1 MMNKVILAGGSG
13 YLGTL
18 LADFFSKRAKEVIVL
33 ARGMS
38 KSHRNIRFIKWDAIN
53 PGSWITELENADL
66 LINLA
71 GKNVNCRYTAESKT
85 EIYQSRIQS
94 THVLGEA
101 ILSCKTPPNV
111 WINASSAT
119 IYVDSRDQMMTES
132 TGIIGNDFSMDV
144 CKKWEAEFNRFRLPR
159 TRKVIARISIV
170 LGKGGGA
177 LPPMINLVR
186 VGMGG
191 PQGDG
196 KQFMSWTHERDVC
209 RAMQWLYENGNA
221 KGVYNITA
229 PTPIPNIDFMK
240 HLRTELGVRWGF
252 PLTHTVLKIGAV
264 LIRTET
270 ELVLKSRKVYPERL
284 LNEGFVFEFNDPKEA
299 LEDLCR
305 QEM

>member
-18 LADFFSKRAKEVIVL
+18 LGDYFSKRAKEVVIFS
-33 ARGMS
+33 RGA
-38 KSHRNIRFIKWDAIN
+38 HRSNNNVRFVEWDAIN
-53 PGSWITELENADL
+53 PGSWITELDNADL

-71 GKNVNCRYTAESKT
+71 GKNVNCRYTAENKI

-94 THVLGEA
+94 TRVLGEA
-101 ILSCKTPPNV
+101 ILNCKTPPRV

-144 CKKWEAEFNRFRLPR
+144 CKKWEAEFNRFRLQH
-159 TRKVIARISIV
+159 TRKIIARISIV

-186 VGMGG
+186 IGMGG

-196 KQFMSWTHERDVC
+196 KQFMSWTHEKDIC
-209 RAMQWLYENGNA
+209 RAMEWFYKNEKA
-221 KGVYNITA
+221 MGVYNLTA
-229 PTPIPNIDFMK
+229 PTPIPNVGFMK
-240 HLRTELGVRWGF
+240 YLRGALGVRWGF

-264 LIRTET
+264 LIRTEA

>member
-18 LADFFSKRAKEVIVL
+18 LADYFSKRAKDVIVL
-33 ARGMS
+33 TRGAS
-38 KSHRNIRFIKWDAIN
+38 KSYGNIRFIKWDAIN
-53 PGSWITELENADL
+53 PGSWIGELENADL

-71 GKNVNCRYTAESKT
+71 GKNVNCRYTAENKT
-85 EIYQSRIQS
+85 EIYQSRILS
-94 THVLGEA
+94 TRVLGEA
-101 ILSCKTPPNV
+101 FLNCKTPPRV

-144 CKKWEAEFNRFRLPR
+144 CKKWESEFNRFKLPR
-159 TRKVIARISIV
+159 TRKIIARISIV

-196 KQFMSWTHERDVC
+196 KQFMSWTHEKDIC
-209 RAMQWLYENGNA
+209 RAMEWFYKNEKAMGI
-221 KGVYNITA
+221 YNLTA
-229 PTPIPNIDFMK
+229 PTPIPNINFMK
-240 HLRTELGVRWGF
+240 HLRRALGVRWGL

>member
-18 LADFFSKRAKEVIVL
+18 LAEYFSKRAKEVIVFSRG
-33 ARGMS
+33 AR
-38 KSHRNIRFIKWDAIN
+38 KSIGTIRFVEWDAKN
-53 PGSWITELENADL
+53 PGSWIAELENADL
-66 LINLA
+66 LINLT
-71 GKNVNCRYTAESKT
+71 GKNVNCRYTEENKL
-85 EIYQSRIQS
+85 EIYQSRILS
-94 THVLGEA
+94 TRVLGEA
-101 ILSCKTPPNV
+101 ILNCETPPGV
-111 WINASSAT
+111 WINAGSAT
-119 IYVDSRDQMMTES
+119 IYIDSHDQLMTES

-144 CKKWEAEFNRFRLPR
+144 CKKWEAEFNRFDLPR

-186 VGMGG
+186 IGMGG

-196 KQFMSWTHERDVC
+196 KQFMSWTHEKDIC
-209 RAMQWLYENGNA
+209 RAIEWFHKNENA
-221 KGVYNITA
+221 KGVHNLTA

-240 HLRTELGVRWGF
+240 YMRNALHVRWGL
-252 PLTHTVLKIGAV
+252 PLTRTVLELGAV

-305 QEM
+305 QET

>member
-1 MMNKVILAGGSG
+1 
-13 YLGTL
+13 
-18 LADFFSKRAKEVIVL
+18 
-33 ARGMS
+33 
-38 KSHRNIRFIKWDAIN
+38 
-53 PGSWITELENADL
+53 
-66 LINLA
+66 
-71 GKNVNCRYTAESKT
+71 
-85 EIYQSRIQS
+85 
-94 THVLGEA
+94 
-101 ILSCKTPPNV
+101 
-111 WINASSAT
+111 
-119 IYVDSRDQMMTES
+119 
-132 TGIIGNDFSMDV
+132 
-144 CKKWEAEFNRFRLPR
+144 
-159 TRKVIARISIV
+159 
-170 LGKGGGA
+170 
-177 LPPMINLVR
+177 MINLVR

-209 RAMQWLYENGNA
+209 RAMLWFYENGNA

-240 HLRTELGVRWGF
+240 HLRAALGVRWGF